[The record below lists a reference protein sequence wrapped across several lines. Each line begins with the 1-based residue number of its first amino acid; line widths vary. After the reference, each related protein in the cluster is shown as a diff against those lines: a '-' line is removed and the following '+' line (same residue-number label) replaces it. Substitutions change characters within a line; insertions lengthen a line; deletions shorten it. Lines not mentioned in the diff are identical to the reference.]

1 LPAVGADLRSTSRWK
16 GEVMTEVTPPI
27 KVSGVPL
34 NSRASRRI
42 RPSAGGPAE
51 RLGNRMRR
59 IHPLLVSWIVANV
72 GAVLLAVLMIGL
84 GFFVT
89 KVLLSS
95 GAIAEADAWLPRWM
109 EDQRTPFLNDASY
122 IASMISDR
130 PVLIPLVGL
139 VVFSFVLR
147 KRWRLGSYFLQ
158 AILAEVL
165 VYGLVTRFIER
176 PRPEPVEQ
184 LDKFNLLHSYPSGHV
199 AASVAVYGSLGLLL
213 AAHFKDIRARVAI
226 WTVAAG
232 FPLIVASSRIYRGE
246 HHPIDVAAGA
256 LMGIGAI
263 CVALFAARTARR
275 VAELRHV
282 KHAEQRAAEA
292 AASAPVEAPADV
304 PA

>member
-1 LPAVGADLRSTSRWK
+1 MTTSSDPSIK
-16 GEVMTEVTPPI
+16 SDVAPPI

-34 NSRASRRI
+34 DSRASRRI
-42 RPSAGGPAE
+42 KPGAGGPAE

-95 GAIAEADAWLPRWM
+95 EAIADADAWLPRWFN
-109 EDQRTPFLNDASY
+109 DHRTTFLNDASY
-122 IASMISDR
+122 YASMISDR
-130 PVLIPLVGL
+130 PVLIPLVGI
-139 VVFSFVLR
+139 VVLSLALR

-165 VYGLVTRFIER
+165 TYGLVTRFIER
-176 PRPEPVEQ
+176 RRPEPVEQ
-184 LDKFNLLHSYPSGHV
+184 LDTFNLLHSFPSGHV

-213 AAHFKDIRARVAI
+213 AAHFKDIRARIVI
-226 WTVAAG
+226 WTVAVG
-232 FPLIVASSRIYRGE
+232 FTLVVATSRVYRGE
-246 HHPIDVAAGA
+246 HHPIDVVGGVI
-256 LMGIGAI
+256 MGIGAV

-275 VAELRHV
+275 VAELRHE
-282 KHAEQRAAEA
+282 KHVAQRAADA
-292 AASAPVEAPADV
+292 AAVGPAEV

>member
-1 LPAVGADLRSTSRWK
+1 
-16 GEVMTEVTPPI
+16 MTISSDPKSDAAPPI

-34 NSRASRRI
+34 DSRASRRI
-42 RPSAGGPAE
+42 KPGAGGPAE

-95 GAIAEADAWLPRWM
+95 EAIADADAWLPRWFN
-109 EDQRTPFLNDASY
+109 DHRTTFLNDASY
-122 IASMISDR
+122 YASMISDR
-130 PVLIPLVGL
+130 PVLIPLVGI
-139 VVFSFVLR
+139 VVLSLALR

-165 VYGLVTRFIER
+165 TYGLVTRFVHR
-176 PRPEPVEQ
+176 RRPEPVDQ
-184 LDKFNLLHSYPSGHV
+184 LDEFNLLHSFPSGHV

-213 AAHFKDIRARVAI
+213 AAHFKDIRARIAI
-226 WTVAAG
+226 WTVAVG
-232 FPLIVASSRIYRGE
+232 FTLVVATSRVYRGE
-246 HHPIDVAAGA
+246 HHPIDVIGGVI
-256 LMGIGAI
+256 MGIGAV

-275 VAELRHV
+275 VAELRHE
-282 KHAEQRAAEA
+282 KHAEQRRAVEA
-292 AASAPVEAPADV
+292 AATSAGV

>member
-1 LPAVGADLRSTSRWK
+1 
-16 GEVMTEVTPPI
+16 MTEVTPPI

-34 NSRASRRI
+34 DSRASRRI
-42 RPSAGGPAE
+42 KAGEGGLAE
-51 RLGNRMRR
+51 RLAFHLQRL
-59 IHPLLVSWIVANV
+59 PALLVSWLVANV

-95 GAIAEADAWLPRWM
+95 EAVANADAWLPRWM

-122 IASMISDR
+122 VTSHIADR
-130 PVLIPLVGL
+130 WVLVPLVGS
-139 VVFSFVLR
+139 VVLSLALR

-165 VYGLVTRFIER
+165 TYGLVTRFIER
-176 PRPEPVEQ
+176 SRPEPVEQ
-184 LDKFNLLHSYPSGHV
+184 LDKFNLLHSFPSGHV

-226 WTVAAG
+226 WTVAVG
-232 FPLIVASSRIYRGE
+232 FTLVVATSRVYRGE
-246 HHPIDVAAGA
+246 HHPIDVAGGVV
-256 LMGIGAI
+256 MGIGAI

-275 VAELRHV
+275 VAELRHE
-282 KHAEQRAAEA
+282 KHVEQRAAEA
-292 AASAPVEAPADV
+292 AARAPVDV
-304 PA
+304 PVEEVPA

>member
-1 LPAVGADLRSTSRWK
+1 V
-16 GEVMTEVTPPI
+16 TEVTPPI
-27 KVSGVPL
+27 KVSGVPID
-34 NSRASRRI
+34 SRAARRI
-42 RPSAGGPAE
+42 KAGEGGLAE
-51 RLGNRMRR
+51 RLAFRMQR
-59 IHPLLVSWIVANV
+59 IPALLVSWIVANV
-72 GAVLLAVLMIGL
+72 GAVLLAVVMIGI

-95 GAIAEADAWLPRWM
+95 ETIADADAWLPRWL

-122 IASMISDR
+122 YASMISDR

-139 VVFSFVLR
+139 VVLSLALR

-165 VYGLVTRFIER
+165 TYGLVTRFVER
-176 PRPEPVEQ
+176 RRPEPVEQ
-184 LDKFNLLHSYPSGHV
+184 LDEFNLLHSFPSGHV

-232 FPLIVASSRIYRGE
+232 FTLVVATSRVYRGE
-246 HHPIDVAAGA
+246 HHPIDVAGGV

-275 VAELRHV
+275 VAELRTE
-282 KHAEQRAAEA
+282 KHATRALAEA
-292 AASAPVEAPADV
+292 EVLP
-304 PA
+304 